1 MELILLKGTDL
12 MEKTKAFT
20 IFETL
25 IVVTIVAILVIL
37 SLKIYRNAD
46 EKALGDLYAKAFKTL
61 NVATYNIQKD
71 VDEYNE
77 EQDLKA
83 QEIDGKSGAD
93 DADKKRFPYID
104 CGATCDGT
112 DPTIDQLCN
121 ALTGDERGY
130 INNVGGSS
138 CSVFSNSTF
147 LSGGEIPKDPSF
159 TSSDGMKYY
168 LVDSS
173 DKDYFFLWVD
183 INGGRRP
190 NSSKY
195 VTGKKRPDVVP
206 FIINKANG
214 FVVPQGIPIY
224 DTLYLKARVV
234 SGDPELDKDY
244 SIPMTFYEAQ
254 KIAFQ
259 GKNWVLDPMSKNIAS
274 FDQTL
279 PTNAPKPSP
288 DGTIASKLKCND
300 TSGYDVSRDFP
311 PCTAEVN
318 VFHR

>member
-1 MELILLKGTDL
+1 MKQSR
-12 MEKTKAFT
+12 AFT
-20 IFETL
+20 IYETL
-25 IVVTIVAILVIL
+25 IVITITSILVIL

-61 NVATYNIQKD
+61 NVATYNIQTD
-71 VDEYNE
+71 VDNYNAE
-77 EQDLKA
+77 KDLEA
-83 QEIDGKSGAD
+83 QEEGRPGAD
-93 DADKKRFPYID
+93 DNEKKRFPYID
-104 CGATCDGT
+104 CGASCEAT
-112 DPTIDQLCN
+112 DPTINQLCS

-130 INNVGGSS
+130 INNMGGAS
-138 CSVFSNSTF
+138 CTTFSNSTF
-147 LSGGEIPKDPSF
+147 TSGGEIPKDPSF
-159 TSSDGMKYY
+159 TTTDGMKYY
-168 LVDSS
+168 FVDSS
-173 DKDYFFLWVD
+173 DKDYFFVWVD

-190 NSSKY
+190 NSTKY

-259 GKNWVLDPMSKNIAS
+259 NKNWALDPMSKYISS
-274 FDQTL
+274 FDDTL
-279 PTNAPKPSP
+279 PTDAPKPSP
-288 DGTIASKLKCND
+288 NNSIASELKCNQL
-300 TSGYDVSRDFP
+300 SGYDTNRDFP